1 VLASR
6 LETFAYRD
14 TGQKS
19 RFCHAVPAFDS
30 PLREGPVGISPYI
43 IRKNI
48 MVGLPEGDKKL
59 LGLCL
64 SATIHF
70 TLNLR

>member
-1 VLASR
+1 LQAAWK
-6 LETFAYRD
+6 LFAYRD

-59 LGLCL
+59 LCL